1 MDAWHLGLL
10 QQVASA
16 AFVLCI
22 LHVGVLVA
30 CSNKKKRPTQVTNS
44 MITQVGPPPTGPAKV
59 QSKKEEPKPANDP
72 SKHATTPAK
81 SMLKSAEMPDEL
93 KSRPD
98 DKPKSVKNQEPNAAD
113 KTAAGADDGYEQ
125 CDDMSESKLK
135 KIAEGAPK

>member
-59 QSKKEEPKPANDP
+59 QSKKE
-72 SKHATTPAK
+72 
-81 SMLKSAEMPDEL
+81 MPDEL

>member
-59 QSKKEEPKPANDP
+59 QSKKEVRGNAQIWLDP
-72 SKHATTPAK
+72 CLGT
-81 SMLKSAEMPDEL
+81 
-93 KSRPD
+93 
-98 DKPKSVKNQEPNAAD
+98 
-113 KTAAGADDGYEQ
+113 KT
-125 CDDMSESKLK
+125 SE
-135 KIAEGAPK
+135 